1 MTKEIIPKW
10 DELSEE
16 PAPTMDK
23 AEVDHNEVFLQ
34 EHFEGLDS
42 TATDEK
48 EESQFKS
55 GVIPTE
61 PLPFDR
67 NSLHRTSISARFIL
81 RSKRSSAK

>member
-1 MTKEIIPKW
+1 
-10 DELSEE
+10 
-16 PAPTMDK
+16 MDK

-34 EHFEGLDS
+34 EHYESLGS

-48 EESQFKS
+48 EEFEG
-55 GVIPTE
+55 GVIPTQ

-67 NSLHRTSISARFIL
+67 NNLHRTSISARFIL